1 LNTDRLIAFAQVG
14 LSALF
19 LSGYFLVIILF
30 MMGFANIPVDYKEAF
45 AGLLSLMTAGGLT
58 ILYFWFS
65 RARTAGIPDPLPVT
79 TTITTQTPPPPAPQT
94 TTVTTSP
101 ATGDTN
107 ESPPTLRP
115 ADPDDD
121 PDVVRRAGT

>member
-1 LNTDRLIAFAQVG
+1 MNTDRMIAMAQIG

-19 LSGYFLVIILF
+19 LTGYFLVIILF

-79 TTITTQTPPPPAPQT
+79 TTIRTETPPPPAPQT
-94 TTVTTSP
+94 TTVTTTP
-101 ATGDTN
+101 LTGDAY
-107 ESPPTLRP
+107 EDPPTLRP
-115 ADPDDD
+115 AAPA
-121 PDVVRRAGT
+121 DVPERMRDTGA